1 MSAMPSQRLWYGICG
16 LCVGAFVVIHWPSFG
31 PRDVTPYL
39 IDTQSPVTAADAVL
53 LGHGLNLNCAD
64 ATALEILTGIGP
76 ALASRIAD
84 DRAQRGPF
92 ARVEDITRVHGI
104 GPSLLAQMQPFV
116 RVGPCS
122 DNS

>member
-1 MSAMPSQRLWYGICG
+1 MFSVPSQRLWFGILM
-16 LCVGAFVVIHWPSFG
+16 LCVGAFVYAHWPELS

-39 IDTQSPVTAADAVL
+39 IETQSPVTAADLVL

-64 ATALEILTGIGP
+64 AAALEILTGIGP

-104 GPSLLAQMQPFV
+104 GPSLLAHMQPFV
-116 RVGPCS
+116 RVGPCT